1 MKGREVGGERGIGR
15 RGCMGDGK
23 RTEDGESREGKKV
36 GKRDRK
42 RRG

>member
-1 MKGREVGGERGIGR
+1 MGIGEGGR
-15 RGCMGDGK
+15 MGEGK
-23 RTEDGESREGKKV
+23 RTEGGESGEGKKV